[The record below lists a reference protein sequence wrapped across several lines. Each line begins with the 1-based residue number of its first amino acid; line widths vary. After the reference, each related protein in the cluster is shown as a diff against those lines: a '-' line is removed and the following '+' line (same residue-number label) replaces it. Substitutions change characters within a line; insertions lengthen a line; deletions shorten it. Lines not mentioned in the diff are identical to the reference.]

1 MTHLQKT
8 STLLWTKKDYREY
21 KTKTATVCFYNFTNF
36 LIEKNL
42 LKRKE
47 AKNVEKI
54 CSIAVAEKMKMYML
68 DLKA

>member
-1 MTHLQKT
+1 MNIQL
-8 STLLWTKKDYREY
+8 
-21 KTKTATVCFYNFTNF
+21 KTATVCFYNFTNF